1 MTNGRMVGTDFSL
14 DFLSSSFCGRVVF
27 PRWYHAGERCPESQ
41 LCDRSL
47 NLESYDRTL
56 FLFWL
61 ATFFSFRNLLTNFR
75 DIYIFLSLL
84 SVCYPVSSIIGRAKR
99 NGYLNVLFPT
109 RPLKLPVI
117 GFFPSLFFLFGL
129 LQIPLL
135 FLRLS
140 SKALFFHHYIM
151 FSFRIS
157 LGIPQGN
164 KIFLAHNSSDQTFK
178 RPSKL
183 SEIYYIIVPKANQL
197 RPT

>member
-14 DFLSSSFCGRVVF
+14 DFLSSSSFCGRVVF

-129 LQIPLL
+129 LQI
-135 FLRLS
+135 
-140 SKALFFHHYIM
+140 LFFFFVFPQRPFFFTTTSCFLFVFPSESLKAIKSS
-151 FSFRIS
+151 SFTI
-157 LGIPQGN
+157 LPI
-164 KIFLAHNSSDQTFK
+164 K
-178 RPSKL
+178 RSN
-183 SEIYYIIVPKANQL
+183 VL
-197 RPT
+197 RNWAKYTI